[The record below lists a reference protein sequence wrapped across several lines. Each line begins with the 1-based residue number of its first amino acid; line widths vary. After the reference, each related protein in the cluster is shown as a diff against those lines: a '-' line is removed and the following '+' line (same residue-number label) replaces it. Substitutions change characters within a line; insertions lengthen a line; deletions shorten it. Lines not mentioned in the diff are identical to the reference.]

1 MAYAPIEN
9 HGIVGDMKTI
19 ALSAMNGM
27 IDWFCFPRFDS
38 PSVFGAILD
47 EQRGGFFRISPVEE
61 QVTTK
66 QFYWPD
72 TNVLTTRFFCSD
84 SVVDI
89 VDYMPIGGFDGKQRK
104 PELVRRVNMVR
115 GNLELKLECYPAFD
129 YGRKP
134 HKVRLI
140 DHGVLFES
148 EGLALALSSE
158 TSLALD
164 TRSTKELENAGIR
177 TPGQGVSRRFTVKE
191 GDSATFVLHEATA
204 GKGNRHGLSHDESHR
219 LFHNTIDFWRD
230 WVSQCTYTGRWRE
243 MVLRSALALKL
254 LTFHESGAIIAAATC
269 GLPEHIGGERNWDYR
284 YTWIRDAAFT
294 LYSLL
299 RIGFSEEARQF
310 MGWIEARAHEMDP
323 DGSLQIMYGVDGAH
337 ELTEQTLDHLS
348 GYRESRPVR
357 IGNAAYIQTQLDIY
371 GALMD
376 AVFLYN
382 KYATHISY
390 DLWLDLR
397 RLVNWVC
404 DHWKEKDAG
413 IWEFRG
419 SREEFTYSKL
429 MCWVALDRAIRLS
442 EQLAYPADRAR
453 WYAVRDEI
461 YEEVMEKGYN
471 EKRGAFVQYFGSDS
485 LDASTL
491 VMPLVFFVSPTDRRM
506 VSTLDE
512 ILKTPREGG
521 LVSNSLA
528 YRYNLQKSPD
538 GFSSAEGTFN
548 ICSFWLVD
556 AMTREGMTNPERLD
570 HARLIFEQ
578 MLGYANHLGL
588 FAEETGPTGEAL
600 GNFPQAFTHL
610 ALISAAYNLD
620 RALNNRKQRS

>member
-9 HGIVGDMKTI
+9 HGIIGDMKTV
-19 ALSAMNGM
+19 ALSAMNGT
-27 IDWFCFPRFDS
+27 IDWYCFPRFDS

-47 EQRGGFFRISPVEE
+47 DQRGGFFRIAPVEE
-61 QVTTK
+61 RVTTK

-72 TNVLTTRFFCSD
+72 TNVLVTRFFCPD
-84 SVVDI
+84 GVVDV
-89 VDYMPIGGFDGKQRK
+89 VDYMPVGGVHGGQSK
-104 PELVRRVNMVR
+104 PEVVRRVNMVR

-134 HKVRLI
+134 HKVRLVE
-140 DHGVLFES
+140 HGAIFES
-148 EGLALALSSE
+148 NGLALALSSE
-158 TSLALD
+158 TSLMLD
-164 TRSTKELENAGIR
+164 DRSTAELAEAGIR
-177 TPGQGVSRRFTVKE
+177 TPGQGVSTTFTVGE
-191 GDSATFVLHEATA
+191 GNSATFVLHAADA
-204 GKGNRHGLSHDESHR
+204 GGDGRHRLSHEESHR
-219 LFHNTIDFWRD
+219 LFQRTIDFWRD

-243 MVLRSALALKL
+243 MVRRSALALKL
-254 LTFHESGAIIAAATC
+254 LTCHESGAIIAAATC

-299 RIGFSEEARQF
+299 RIGFTEEAGQF
-310 MGWIEARAHEMDP
+310 MKWIEARAHEMDP

-348 GYRESRPVR
+348 GYRDSKPVR
-357 IGNAAYIQTQLDIY
+357 IGNAAYTQMQLDIY

-382 KYATHISY
+382 KYATPISY
-390 DLWLDLR
+390 DLWIDLR

-404 DHWKEKDAG
+404 DHWKETDAG

-419 SREEFTYSKL
+419 ASKDFTYSKV

-442 EQLAYPADRAR
+442 EQLAYPAERDR

-461 YEEVMEKGYN
+461 YEAVMEKGYN
-471 EKRGAFVQYFGSDS
+471 EERGAFVEYFGSDS
-485 LDASTL
+485 LDAATL

-512 ILKTPREGG
+512 VLKTPREGG

-528 YRYNLQKSPD
+528 YRYNVQSSPD
-538 GFSSAEGTFN
+538 SFGSSEGTFN

-556 AMTREGMTNPERLD
+556 AMTREGVTNPQRLD
-570 HARLIFEQ
+570 RARLIFEQ
-578 MLGYANHLGL
+578 MLGYANHVGL
-588 FAEETGPTGEAL
+588 YSEETGPTGEAL

-620 RALNNRKQRS
+620 KALSNRKQGL